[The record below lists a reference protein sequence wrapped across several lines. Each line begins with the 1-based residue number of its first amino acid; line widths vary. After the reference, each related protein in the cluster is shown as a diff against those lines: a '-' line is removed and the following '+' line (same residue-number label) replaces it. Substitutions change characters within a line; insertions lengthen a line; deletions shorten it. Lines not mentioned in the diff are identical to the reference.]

1 MSRYIEWVYMKNSAQ
16 HYYCMAKA
24 LSWTKAYIFMASDIR
39 SVRTFF
45 GKNLE
50 DSHNIFR
57 QFLFIESSSPDVSAA
72 VLFFLQATCAET
84 RYKCN
89 CDENG
94 SNERSDEGYLTDKTK
109 LPVTAMWF
117 GDAGD
122 SGERGWHSLG
132 RLECY
137 RTG

>member
-57 QFLFIESSSPDVSAA
+57 QFFIYWKLFTRRFSSCSVFSA
-72 VLFFLQATCAET
+72 
-84 RYKCN
+84 RN
-89 CDENG
+89 M
-94 SNERSDEGYLTDKTK
+94 RWHK
-109 LPVTAMWF
+109 L
-117 GDAGD
+117 
-122 SGERGWHSLG
+122 
-132 RLECY
+132 
-137 RTG
+137 